1 MFYWKDLVIR
11 KRLLFVTLICALP
24 LMVNGCIST
33 EPVYV
38 ESIEVYKNG
47 ELLEEKLQYYDGT
60 LWVDYDNKTNT
71 KQKIYYSVDIR
82 SDDI

>member
-1 MFYWKDLVIR
+1 MDVYLR
-11 KRLLFVTLICALP
+11 
-24 LMVNGCIST
+24 S
-33 EPVYV
+33 PVYV

>member
-1 MFYWKDLVIR
+1 MDAYLR
-11 KRLLFVTLICALP
+11 
-24 LMVNGCIST
+24 S
-33 EPVYV
+33 PVYV
-38 ESIEVYKNG
+38 ESIEVYKKG

>member
-1 MFYWKDLVIR
+1 MDAFLR
-11 KRLLFVTLICALP
+11 
-24 LMVNGCIST
+24 S
-33 EPVYV
+33 PVYV

>member
-1 MFYWKDLVIR
+1 MDAYLR
-11 KRLLFVTLICALP
+11 
-24 LMVNGCIST
+24 S
-33 EPVYV
+33 PVYV

>member
-1 MFYWKDLVIR
+1 MDAY
-11 KRLLFVTLICALP
+11 LP
-24 LMVNGCIST
+24 S
-33 EPVYV
+33 PVYV